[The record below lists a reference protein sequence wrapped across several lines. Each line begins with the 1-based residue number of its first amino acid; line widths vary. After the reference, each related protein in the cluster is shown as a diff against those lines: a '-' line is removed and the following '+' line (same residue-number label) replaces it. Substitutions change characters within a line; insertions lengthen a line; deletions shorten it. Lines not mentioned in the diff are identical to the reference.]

1 MFEAS
6 LQCDILQKIILNTLL
21 VSIPEEFFLV
31 MFTLILV
38 GEFEIWKEP
47 ECKKLIH
54 KYDYERILIPTIVS
68 ALLSNVLRYSG
79 LNYDATS
86 VITILAV
93 FILMIITNDIFG
105 DASALKWIGKC
116 FVFLILACIIV
127 GISEFLYVPLV
138 VYGTGKPIQ
147 EINQNI
153 IVNFLVSLPSRM
165 LQYIILIYLVYH
177 KRTLLKGSI
186 LKHILL
192 FPVPLLITSLIVF
205 FDLVFYIIACNLIIY
220 KRILVNLTIISQVT
234 IIVGIILFPMLNI
247 FCMTWLVWY
256 IKNKE
261 ENNKRIASEKL
272 SNLLKEME
280 IYTDNP
286 KRGNVKWKLKEFG
299 MGIEEVASS
308 LYKENE
314 ATKKNVISK

>member
-93 FILMIITNDIFG
+93 FILVIITNDIFG

-165 LQYIILIYLVYH
+165 LQYIILIYLIYH

-186 LKHILL
+186 IKHILL

-205 FDLVFYIIACNLIIY
+205 FNLVFYIIAYNLIIY
-220 KRILVNLTIISQVT
+220 DRVLANLTNIIQVVV
-234 IIVGIILFPMLNI
+234 IVGVVLFPILNI
-247 FCMTWLVWY
+247 LGMAWLACY
-256 IKNKE
+256 IKDREVNDR
-261 ENNKRIASEKL
+261 RIASTKL
-272 SNLLKEME
+272 CDLLDKMELYSNSSN
-280 IYTDNP
+280 Y
-286 KRGNVKWKLKEFG
+286 GNIKWKLKEFG

-314 ATKKNVISK
+314 ATKKKFD